1 MSWHDRMKAEQRR
14 LGRGARFQAAD
25 VYASVPTTWMQAA
38 SRNLNPAA
46 FRVFWLVNAAWMP
59 SHRTGERGR
68 AVLGYGAIRNPSPRS
83 RCQDKVAPPGRTAIA
98 AGIRESIQGGFL
110 ELAHAGSRPRGQA
123 GARGQAAEYFV
134 PCREACAMLPAMVA
148 HLPRVG
154 GKVRL
159 HAELMRNLASKLSGA
174 ALRLLGLLIS
184 GGHRDASGALVDA
197 GPFECSV
204 TELGRL
210 LHMPRSSVADALH
223 ELQAKGQLE
232 VEIPGKGRRPASY
245 RLNTRFVAFSK
256 RARRHSLPAE
266 GVI

>member
-14 LGRGARFQAAD
+14 LARGGRFQAAD
-25 VYASVPTTWMQAA
+25 VYASMPTTWMQAA
-38 SRNLNPAA
+38 SRSLNPAA
-46 FRVFWLVNAAWMP
+46 FRVFWLANAAWVP

-83 RCQDKVAPPGRTAIA
+83 RCQDNAPPPGRTAIA
-98 AGIRESIQGGFL
+98 TGIRESIQGGFL
-110 ELAHAGSRPRGQA
+110 ELAQAGSRPRGQA

-134 PCREACAMLPAMVA
+134 PCREASAMLPAVIA
-148 HLPRVG
+148 HLPRMG

-159 HAELMRNLASKLSGA
+159 HAELMRSLAAKLSGP

-184 GGHRDASGALVDA
+184 RGHRDASGALVDA
-197 GPFECSV
+197 APLECSV
-204 TELGRL
+204 TELAQL
-210 LHMPRSSVADALH
+210 LEMPRSSVADALQ
-223 ELQAKGQLE
+223 ELQSKGQLE

-245 RLNTRFVAFSK
+245 RLNTRFVAFPK
-256 RARRHSLPAE
+256 RPRHRRSPVK